1 MRISS
6 AGLGLFA
13 VTILGASSARAAG
26 GDYLYRAEMIQAA
39 PGKIVELI
47 DLLKMRSA
55 ASVAGGDEAPL
66 WMRHSQGDHW
76 DLLLLHPM
84 KSYAEYYRTERI
96 ERRAKAQAD
105 AAGLGS
111 RIQRDIAWQ
120 EDLFVY
126 GPPIESIRAAFAN
139 VGLYHVEIIRAL
151 PGQQADLVKER
162 EMESAFN
169 RNLGRPELLIFV
181 RDQGA
186 AWDLFSIDCYRDIK
200 HYAETADIPAE
211 KQLAAARAAGYASP
225 DEIGPKFRTV
235 IAAHHDTLAVA
246 VGPPPAK

>member
-1 MRISS
+1 MRISA
-6 AGLGLFA
+6 AGLGLFV
-13 VTILGASSARAAG
+13 VTILGASSARAE

-47 DLLKMRSA
+47 DLLKARSA
-55 ASVAGGDEAPL
+55 ATLAGGDEAPL

-84 KSYAEYYRTERI
+84 KSYGEYYRAERI
-96 ERRAKAQAD
+96 ERRAKTQAG
-105 AAGLGS
+105 AADLGS

-120 EDLFVY
+120 EDLFVN
-126 GPPIESIRAAFAN
+126 GPPIESVRAAFAN
-139 VGLYHVEIIRAL
+139 ASLYHVEIIRAL

-169 RNLGRPELLIFV
+169 KNLGRPELLIFV

-200 HYAETADIPAE
+200 HYAESADIPAE
-211 KQLAAARAAGYASP
+211 KQQAAARAAGYASP
-225 DEIGPKFRTV
+225 DEIGPKFRAV
-235 IAAHHDTLAVA
+235 IATHHDTLAVA
-246 VGPPPAK
+246 AGPAPSK